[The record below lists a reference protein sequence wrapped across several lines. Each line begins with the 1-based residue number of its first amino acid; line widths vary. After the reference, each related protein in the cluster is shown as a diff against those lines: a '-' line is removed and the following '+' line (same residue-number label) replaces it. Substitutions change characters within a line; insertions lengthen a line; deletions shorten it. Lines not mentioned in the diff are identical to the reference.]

1 MPWQE
6 TVPGRYEREFG
17 SIEQFYRQ
25 IAAAG
30 AVIQK
35 QQFLISCSI
44 RLRESPSVA
53 ELQKAWKALRFL
65 HPQIA
70 AETDESGFKLTY
82 TVPSLESIGTWMQ
95 ETFIV
100 DAECNSASNLYTSI
114 KPTALFQIYFL
125 PLSRELLF
133 RTPHWRIDGTGLRI
147 LQNAFLQILADG
159 PSNIVFDGSEVVR
172 LAPSLNEAAFVP
184 REPTPQI
191 SKASDA
197 ELDVFEAGP
206 PSIPIATLP
215 NILPTSPQRY
225 RTTFSADV
233 TERIIS
239 SCKARGITV
248 TTAAHSA
255 LILAMQPYTQ
265 HNSDPSSRGTG
276 RGKYTGITALDLRK
290 YLSAPWNGPQSA
302 VSLYHTGLPFCI
314 DLNEHRDFNAIAT
327 EMDAI
332 HTRNLRN
339 DESHNAIE
347 FLTSY
352 VRKALGTL
360 SAAPEDPL
368 KAPAYQTL
376 SSLGVVNNYL
386 QSKRDGKAATVEIE
400 DWWLSVEI
408 INRVLGTTLWTW
420 DGHLNLSVSYNEAFY
435 ERNFVEQFIDGW
447 GRELTT
453 ALGVEEHI
461 ISADI
466 SATAISGEKGQ
477 SWIRRTIA
485 LVRRLLCH

>member
-6 TVPGRYEREFG
+6 TIPGRYEREFG

-44 RLRESPSVA
+44 RLRESHSVA
-53 ELQKAWKALRFL
+53 ELQRAWKALRFL
-65 HPQIA
+65 YPQIS
-70 AETDESGFKLTY
+70 AEADKSGFKLTY
-82 TVPSLESIGTWMQ
+82 TVPSPESIRTWMQ
-95 ETFIV
+95 KTFIV
-100 DAECNSASNLYTSI
+100 DAVSTSASNLYTCI
-114 KPTALFQIYFL
+114 KPAEHFQIYIL
-125 PLSRELLF
+125 PLSREILF

-159 PSNIVFDGSEVVR
+159 PPNIIFDGSEVIR

-197 ELDVFEAGP
+197 ELDAFEAGP
-206 PSIPIATLP
+206 PSVPIATLP

-225 RTTFSADV
+225 RTTFSADA

-255 LILAMQPYTQ
+255 LIVAMQPYTQ
-265 HNSDPSSRGTG
+265 HTIDPSTRGTE

-302 VSLYHTGLPFCI
+302 VSLYHTGLPFSI
-314 DLNEHRDFNAIAT
+314 DLNEHRDFNAIAA
-327 EMDAI
+327 EMEAI

-352 VRKALGTL
+352 VRKALDAL

-386 QSKRDGKAATVEIE
+386 HSKRHGKAATVEIE

-408 INRVLGTTLWTW
+408 INRMLGTTLWTW
-420 DGHLNLSVSYNEAFY
+420 NGQLNLSVSYNGAFY
-435 ERNFVEQFIDGW
+435 ERSFVEQFIDGW

-466 SATAISGEKGQ
+466 SATAIRGERGQ
-477 SWIRRTIA
+477 CWIRRTIA
-485 LVRRLLCH
+485 LVTRLFCH

>member
-53 ELQKAWKALRFL
+53 QLQRAWKALRFL
-65 HPQIA
+65 YPQIA
-70 AETDESGFKLTY
+70 AEADDSGFKLTY
-82 TVPSLESIGTWMQ
+82 TVPSVESIGIWMQ

-100 DAECNSASNLYTSI
+100 DAESKSASNIYTYT

-125 PLSRELLF
+125 PLSREILF
-133 RTPHWRIDGTGLRI
+133 RTPHWRIDGTGLQI

-159 PSNIVFDGSEVVR
+159 PPNIIFDGSEVVR

-191 SKASDA
+191 SKASDS

-239 SCKARGITV
+239 SCKARGVSV

-255 LILAMQPYTQ
+255 LVLAMQPYTQ
-265 HNSDPSSRGTG
+265 NNSDPSTRGTG

-302 VSLYHTGLPFCI
+302 VSLYHTGLPFSI
-314 DLNEHRDFNAIAT
+314 DLNEHRDFNAIAA
-327 EMDAI
+327 EMRAI
-332 HTRNLRN
+332 HARNLRN

-352 VRKALGTL
+352 VRKALRAL
-360 SAAPEDPL
+360 STAPEDPL
-368 KAPAYQTL
+368 QAPAYQTL

-386 QSKRDGKAATVEIE
+386 HTKHCGKAATVEIE

-420 DGHLNLSVSYNEAFY
+420 DGQLNLSVSYNGAFY
-435 ERNFVEQFIDGW
+435 ERSFVEQFIDGW
-447 GRELTT
+447 GTELTR

-461 ISADI
+461 ISTDI
-466 SATAISGEKGQ
+466 SATALNGKRGQ
-477 SWIRRTIA
+477 RWIRRTIA
-485 LVRRLLCH
+485 LVTRLFCH